1 MVKMTLWAALAAA
14 IIAGPATAATTP
26 VPIGLAG
33 LPRSGDEDGDKIA
46 KELGLNFILETT
58 TWDEPK
64 EGDYPWAESD
74 DDPFAVRLAGLKKQG
89 YTICVTLKNM
99 EDDKKRM
106 PLYLE
111 GRPLDDT
118 QVLKRWGAFLKEFL
132 ARYGDSIDFLNF
144 GHQVNGYFVKH
155 EDEWPAFVRFVAAGA
170 YVVRKEKPKV
180 SFGVV
185 LKDTDDPAKF
195 WRDIAPVCSH
205 FAGTYTVP
213 CSVIERNPTSL
224 ALNPKQATFFG
235 KTLDGM
241 LQMAGRRKLLLAEVG
256 CATHPSLDSSPE
268 LQAQFIQ
275 VLLAWL
281 RRNEGRVAALSYV
294 GDKDWPYEA
303 TKGVL
308 KQALGDEIL
317 KYRGFIRLLSS
328 RGLRYEDGKKK
339 PAYDAFK
346 KAIEEYR
353 RRR

>member
-1 MVKMTLWAALAAA
+1 MVKVMLCAALAAA
-14 IIAGPATAATTP
+14 MMAVPAAAATTAA
-26 VPIGLAG
+26 PIGLAG
-33 LPRSGDEDGDKIA
+33 LPRSGDEDGGKIA
-46 KELGLNFILETT
+46 KELGLNFIVEST

-64 EGDYPWAESD
+64 EGDYAWTESD
-74 DDPFAVRLAGLKKQG
+74 DDAFAKRLEGLKGQG
-89 YTICVTLKNM
+89 YTVCVTLKNI

-111 GRPLDDT
+111 GRPLDDA

-132 ARYGDSIDFLNF
+132 GRYGDGIDFLNF

-155 EDEWPAFVRFVAAGA
+155 GDEWPAFVKFISAGA

-195 WRDIAPVCSH
+195 WRDLAPVCSH
-205 FAGTYTVP
+205 FASTYTAP
-213 CSVIERNPTSL
+213 CSVIEKNPTSL

-241 LQMAGRRKLLLAEVG
+241 LQMAGRRKLLLVEVG
-256 CATHPSLDSSPE
+256 CTTHPSLDSSPE
-268 LQAQFIQ
+268 IQAQFIQ
-275 VLLAWL
+275 ALMSWL
-281 RRNEGRVAALSYV
+281 RRSESRVAAMSYAI
-294 GDKDWPYEA
+294 DKDWPYEA
-303 TKGVL
+303 TKGAL
-308 KQALGDEIL
+308 TQALGDEIL

-328 RGLRYEDGKKK
+328 RGLRDEDGKKK
-339 PAYDAFK
+339 PGYEAFK